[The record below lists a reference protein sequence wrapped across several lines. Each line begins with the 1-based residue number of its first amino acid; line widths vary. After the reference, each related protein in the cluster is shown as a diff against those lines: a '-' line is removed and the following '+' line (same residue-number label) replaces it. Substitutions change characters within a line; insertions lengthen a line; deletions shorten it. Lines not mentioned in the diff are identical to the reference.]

1 MKKYVIAISMLIA
14 LPVAAQET
22 YENANIVTE
31 ELNGTARYVG
41 MGGAMD
47 ALGADLSTIAS
58 NPAGIGLFRSSQIAA
73 TAGLTT
79 QQNAKDFHNAS
90 KTHANFD
97 QIGFVWSSQESRNSF
112 LNVAFNY
119 HKSRDF
125 NYILSATQDV
135 LSQQASQNALSYIKA
150 IGDVDADGWSTI
162 AINKGKSGYSGDFYW
177 TSQLDNLYYNAF
189 IMGEGGAG
197 FNMANAYNMNRAS
210 KGYIGEYDFALS
222 GNIHDRVYLGLTVG
236 LQDVHYKGYSEYTES
251 LIGGGQPIGNITVCD
266 ERKITGTGYNF
277 RVGAIFRPI
286 EDSAFRFGVSFASP
300 TFYELTTSN
309 ETYLVN
315 KINTSLQDPNY
326 RAYDPNYTA
335 YYSYDFRLY
344 SPMKFGLSLG
354 HTIGNYLAFGAVYEY
369 ADYGATNPRVKEGD
383 YYDHYWGTYYTES
396 SPDHAM
402 KEHTEQTLKGVSTI
416 KLGLEYKATPE
427 VAFRLGYNYVS
438 PMYNTNGFKDV
449 YLDSYGTRAASATD
463 YTNWKATNRF
473 TLGLGYTYGKFF
485 ADLAYQYCSQSGDFY
500 PFMNAY
506 VDDCLGYDENDKNKI
521 IVDEITNYPTK
532 TEVDNT
538 RHQFQLTLGYRF

>member
-125 NYILSATQDV
+125 NYILSASQDV

-162 AINKGKSGYSGDFYW
+162 AINKGKNSYSGDFYW

-286 EDSAFRFGVSFASP
+286 EDSAFRFGISFASP
-300 TFYELTTSN
+300 TFYDLTTSN
-309 ETYLVN
+309 YTYLVN
-315 KINTSLQDPNY
+315 NSQEQSASYPNY
-326 RAYDPNYTA
+326 RTSD
-335 YYSYDFRLY
+335 SYDFRLY
-344 SPMKFGLSLG
+344 SPMKLGLSFG
-354 HTIGNYLAFGAVYEY
+354 HTIGNYLAIGAVYEY
-369 ADYGATNPRVKEGD
+369 ADYGATNPRIKEGD
-383 YYDHYWGTYYTES
+383 YYDGYWGTYYSES
-396 SPDHAM
+396 SRDQVM

-416 KLGLEYKATPE
+416 KLGLEYKPTPE

-438 PMYNTNGFKDV
+438 PMYNSNGFKDA
-449 YLDSYGTRAASATD
+449 YLDSYGTNVASATD
-463 YTNWKATNRF
+463 YTNWKATNRL
-473 TLGLGYTYGKFF
+473 TLGCGTNIDKFRI
-485 ADLAYQYCSQSGDFY
+485 DLAYQYQMRDGDFY
-500 PFMNAY
+500 PFMKYSSAE
-506 VDDCLGYDENDKNKI
+506 VDLYDENGNATGN
-521 IVDEITNYPTK
+521 IVTLENSCQPVK
-532 TEVDNT
+532 VKDN
-538 RHQFQLTLGYRF
+538 RHQFVCTLSYTF

>member
-112 LNVAFNY
+112 INVAFNY

-150 IGDVDADGWSTI
+150 IGDMDADGWSTI

-286 EDSAFRFGVSFASP
+286 EDSAFRFGISFASP
-300 TFYELTTSN
+300 TFYDLTTSN
-309 ETYLVN
+309 YTYLVN
-315 KINTSLQDPNY
+315 NSQEQSASYPNY
-326 RAYDPNYTA
+326 KASD
-335 YYSYDFRLY
+335 SYDFRLY
-344 SPMKFGLSLG
+344 SPMKLGLSFG
-354 HTIGNYLAFGAVYEY
+354 HTIGNYLAIGAVYEY
-369 ADYGATNPRVKEGD
+369 ADYGATNPRIKEGD
-383 YYDHYWGTYYTES
+383 YYDGYWGTYYSES
-396 SPDHAM
+396 SRDNVM

-416 KLGLEYKATPE
+416 KLGVEYKPTPE

-438 PMYNTNGFKDV
+438 PMYNTDGFKDA
-449 YLDSYGTRAASATD
+449 YLDSYGTNVASATD

-473 TLGLGYTYGKFF
+473 TLGLGYSYGKFF
-485 ADLAYQYCSQSGDFY
+485 ADLAYQYATQSGDFY
-500 PFMNAY
+500 PFMDAY
-506 VDDCLGYDENDKNKI
+506 VDDCMGYDDKGKL
-521 IVDEITNYPTK
+521 IVYPVDNYATR

>member
-112 LNVAFNY
+112 INVAFNY

-135 LSQQASQNALSYIKA
+135 LSQQASQNTLSYIKA
-150 IGDVDADGWSTI
+150 IGDMDADGWSTI
-162 AINKGKSGYSGDFYW
+162 AVNKGKSGYSGDFYW

-222 GNIHDRVYLGLTVG
+222 GNIRDRVYLGLTIG

-251 LIGGGQPIGNITVCD
+251 LIGGGQPIGNITVCY

-286 EDSAFRFGVSFASP
+286 EDSAFRFGISFASP
-300 TFYELTTSN
+300 TFYDLTTSN
-309 ETYLVN
+309 YTYLVN
-315 KINTSLQDPNY
+315 NSQEQSASYPNY
-326 RAYDPNYTA
+326 KASD
-335 YYSYDFRLY
+335 SYEFRLY
-344 SPMKFGLSLG
+344 SPMKLGLSFG
-354 HTIGNYLAFGAVYEY
+354 HTIGNYLAIGAVYEY
-369 ADYGATNPRVKEGD
+369 ADYGATNPSIKEGD
-383 YYDHYWGTYYTES
+383 YYDGYWGTYYSES
-396 SPDHAM
+396 SRDNVM

-416 KLGLEYKATPE
+416 KLGVEYKPTPE

-438 PMYNTNGFKDV
+438 PMYNTDGFKDAAR
-449 YLDSYGTRAASATD
+449 DSYGTNVASATD

-473 TLGLGYTYGKFF
+473 TLCLGYSYGKFF
-485 ADLAYQYCSQSGDFY
+485 ADLAYQYATQSGDFY

-506 VDDCLGYDENDKNKI
+506 VDDCMGYDDKGKL
-521 IVDEITNYPTK
+521 IVDQIDNYATR
-532 TEVDNT
+532 TEVDNN

>member
-135 LSQQASQNALSYIKA
+135 LNQQASQNALSYIKA
-150 IGDVDADGWSTI
+150 VGDVNADGESTI
-162 AINKGKSGYSGDFYW
+162 AINKGKGGYSGDFYW
-177 TSQLDNLYYNAF
+177 TSQIDNLYYNAF

-197 FNMANAYNMNRAS
+197 FNLANAYNMDRAS

-222 GNIHDRVYLGLTVG
+222 GNIHDRVYLGLTIG
-236 LQDVHYKGYSEYTES
+236 LQDVHYKGYSEYTET
-251 LIGGGQPIGNITVCD
+251 LVGGGHSIGNITVCD

-286 EDSAFRFGVSFASP
+286 EDSAFRLGISFASP
-300 TFYELTTSN
+300 TFYDLTTSN
-309 ETYLVN
+309 YTYLVN
-315 KINTSLQDPNY
+315 NSQEQSASYPNY
-326 RAYDPNYTA
+326 KASDA
-335 YYSYDFRLY
+335 YDFRLY
-344 SPMKFGLSLG
+344 SPMKLGLSFG
-354 HTIGNYLAFGAVYEY
+354 HTIGNCLAIGAVYEY
-369 ADYGATNPRVKEGD
+369 ADYGATNPRIKEGD
-383 YYDHYWGTYYTES
+383 YYDGYWGTYYSES
-396 SPDHAM
+396 SRDQVM

-416 KLGLEYKATPE
+416 KLGVEYKPTPE

-438 PMYNTNGFKDV
+438 PMYNTNGFKDA
-449 YLDSYGTRAASATD
+449 YLDSYGTNVASATD

-500 PFMNAY
+500 PFMDAY
-506 VDDCLGYDENDKNKI
+506 VDDYLIQDGKVVK
-521 IVDEITNYPTK
+521 DEINNYATR

>member
-112 LNVAFNY
+112 INVAFNY

-135 LSQQASQNALSYIKA
+135 LSQQASQNTLSYIKA
-150 IGDVDADGWSTI
+150 IGDMDADGWSTI

-222 GNIHDRVYLGLTVG
+222 GNIRDRVYLGLTIG

-266 ERKITGTGYNF
+266 ERKISGTGYNF

-286 EDSAFRFGVSFASP
+286 EDSAFRFGISFASP
-300 TFYELTTSN
+300 TFYDLTTSN
-309 ETYLVN
+309 YTYLVN
-315 KINTSLQDPNY
+315 NSQEQSASYPNY
-326 RAYDPNYTA
+326 KASD
-335 YYSYDFRLY
+335 SYEFRLY
-344 SPMKFGLSLG
+344 SPMKFGLSFG
-354 HTIGNYLAFGAVYEY
+354 HTIGNYLAIGAVYEY
-369 ADYGATNPRVKEGD
+369 ADYGATNPRIKEGD
-383 YYDHYWGTYYTES
+383 YYDGYWGTYYSES
-396 SPDHAM
+396 SRDNVM

-416 KLGLEYKATPE
+416 KLGVEYKPTPE

-438 PMYNTNGFKDV
+438 PMYNTDGFKDA
-449 YLDSYGTRAASATD
+449 YLDSYGTNVASATD

-473 TLGLGYTYGKFF
+473 TLGLGYSYGKFF
-485 ADLAYQYCSQSGDFY
+485 ADLAYQYATQSGDFY

-506 VDDCLGYDENDKNKI
+506 VDDCMGYDDKGKL
-521 IVDEITNYPTK
+521 IVYPVDNYATR

>member
-125 NYILSATQDV
+125 NYILSASQDV

-162 AINKGKSGYSGDFYW
+162 AINKDKNSYSGDFYW
-177 TSQLDNLYYNAF
+177 TSQLDNLYYNTF

-286 EDSAFRFGVSFASP
+286 EDSAFRFGISFASP
-300 TFYELTTSN
+300 TFYDLTTSN
-309 ETYLVN
+309 YTYLVN
-315 KINTSLQDPNY
+315 NSQEQSASYPNY
-326 RAYDPNYTA
+326 RTSD
-335 YYSYDFRLY
+335 SYDFRLY
-344 SPMKFGLSLG
+344 SPMKLGLSFG
-354 HTIGNYLAFGAVYEY
+354 HTIGNYLAIGAVYEY
-369 ADYGATNPRVKEGD
+369 ADYGATNPRIKEGD
-383 YYDHYWGTYYTES
+383 YYDGYWGTYYSES
-396 SPDHAM
+396 SRDQVM

-416 KLGLEYKATPE
+416 KLGLEYKPTPE

-438 PMYNTNGFKDV
+438 PMYNSNGFKDA
-449 YLDSYGTRAASATD
+449 YLDSYGTNVASATD

-500 PFMNAY
+500 PFMDAY
-506 VDDCLGYDENDKNKI
+506 VDDCMGYDDKGTP
-521 IVDEITNYPTK
+521 IVDQIDNYATK
-532 TEVDNT
+532 TEVDNN